1 MLLLLLLFC
10 EIEFNSKNFPQKL
23 LGKVRDSTDFLD
35 LSCGFTS
42 DFVTVFKL
50 VVTINGYSYNLAE
63 FIIMLAGKSKNDE
76 KFKKYLK
83 KNGADF
89 PVRN

>member
-1 MLLLLLLFC
+1 MTL
-10 EIEFNSKNFPQKL
+10 
-23 LGKVRDSTDFLD
+23 V
-35 LSCGFTS
+35 
-42 DFVTVFKL
+42 KL
-50 VVTINGYSYNLAE
+50 VVIINAFLYNLAE

-89 PVRN
+89 PVRD